1 MFQSV
6 CLLSVFVVTVGAA
19 LSRSCSFFSLNL
31 CLTIIIGIIIVIV
44 CLFFTLLLQRERE
57 KHFMQLNNYENVQK
71 KQSCKTNAAMIQHR
85 HICVHPYAINGSGA
99 ENRADICVCS
109 NKQIVSQCKH
119 STLTHFTNPF

>member
-57 KHFMQLNNYENVQK
+57 RETFHAAEQLWKCLK
-71 KQSCKTNAAMIQHR
+71 K
-85 HICVHPYAINGSGA
+85 A
-99 ENRADICVCS
+99 ELQDERRND
-109 NKQIVSQCKH
+109 
-119 STLTHFTNPF
+119 ST